1 MPEYS
6 NYLESLD
13 PVVGA
18 LSGDE
23 IIGASKD
30 GGAVSLTAQQIAD
43 LGGGGGAVDSVN
55 GQTGVVVLDATD
67 VGADPAG
74 TAAALLTGTISDS
87 DTTHA
92 PTGNA
97 VFDALA
103 LKANLESPTFTG
115 TPVAPTA
122 ATTTNTTQVATTA
135 FVQQEIAAK
144 TVGVQDL
151 PIPAQAMWPRVTSG
165 CSVLTQYEMTTSLL
179 NLQGLEFSSSVQQFA
194 QMDVPLPRKYNN
206 GTVTVVIH
214 WKPLAS
220 GSGDVRWGIQLASY
234 RNDDALT
241 AAFGTEVAV
250 TDTFIATDD
259 LHITSASAAITPSG
273 TVADGNLMALQI
285 NRDPTNGS
293 DTLTVNAIL
302 IAVIVRITTD
312 NAIDS

>member
-30 GGAVSLTAQQIAD
+30 GEAVSLTAQQIAG
-43 LGGGGGAVDSVN
+43 LVSGGGAVDSVN
-55 GQTGVVVLDATD
+55 GQTGVVVLDAGDIVVTP
-67 VGADPAG
+67 V
-74 TAAALLTGTISDS
+74 GTISSTDVQ
-87 DTTHA
+87 A
-92 PTGNA
+92 
-97 VFDALA
+97 ALA
-103 LKANLESPTFTG
+103 ELDSEKQ
-115 TPVAPTA
+115 TA
-122 ATTTNTTQVATTA
+122 AQVTTA
-135 FVQQEIAAK
+135 ITTA
-144 TVGVQDL
+144 TIGVQDL

-165 CSVLTQYEMTTSLL
+165 CSVLTQYEIATSLL

-220 GSGDVRWGIQLASY
+220 GTGDVRWGIQMASY

-273 TVADGNLMALQI
+273 TVADGNLMALQV

-312 NAIDS
+312 AAIDA